1 MNRKVLKVLIIT
13 ILLLSILVTG
23 CKKKIEEKIVE
34 KILEDTTGNK
44 VDIDKE
50 TATIKT
56 DQGTTQIGDNIKW
69 PEGKMGD
76 IPKLKA
82 NISTVIEDKEHLMTM
97 IYFNKLKKEDAE
109 QYVETIKEL
118 GFDSV
123 FETTTGDGF
132 MYSGLT
138 EDGREVVF
146 SYTTDGTGTM
156 SYAEKPLVLAP
167 GGEQNTGVSS
177 SPSDNIDM
185 TDSVPWP
192 NDFLDIPELEGK
204 ITSISSSGSA
214 EKYIY
219 IEYVKK
225 DDALDY
231 IDKIKEA
238 GFSASPSE
246 SISGSFIN
254 YESGNENGDYI
265 VFSWSDNE
273 NASITMH
280 KSE

>member
-44 VDIDKE
+44 VDIDKD

-167 GGEQNTGVSS
+167 GGEQDTGVSS